1 MEIACHWEE
10 QQANCLSMSRRLR
23 VVLTSGDEWSAEV
36 IFQTRRSTAALT
48 VLRTY
53 HNTDK
58 VQFTQLVVPPLPRE
72 FFPELLLMSVKQ
84 DLDRVVG

>member
-10 QQANCLSMSRRLR
+10 QQANCLLMLRRLR
-23 VVLTSGDEWSAEV
+23 VVLTSDDEWSAKV
-36 IFQTRRSTAALT
+36 LFQTRRSTVAST

-58 VQFTQLVVPPLPRE
+58 VQFTQLVVHPLPRE
-72 FFPELLLMSVKQ
+72 FFPGLLLVSVKQ